1 MGSYCGTSTM
11 SFSCFFENIHKK
23 ISLAKSL
30 EELIVRQRRTNI
42 GNSGLTFK
50 QSSGRL
56 VAHSYHSELPAKNN
70 HDTK

>member
-1 MGSYCGTSTM
+1 M
-11 SFSCFFENIHKK
+11 SFSCFFENIRKK

-50 QSSGRL
+50 HSRGRL
-56 VAHSYHSELPAKNN
+56 VEHRYHRDSLSSRK
-70 HDTK
+70 HC